1 MNTIKEIL
9 DQLAQSEETDEGI
22 GISVRLDFAELIIRN
37 LDLKEDWTQSRLATE
52 SGLKESYISRIIH
65 SDANFQVSTLARI
78 VRALGVRVTLVEVP
92 ASSVASKEGT
102 SDGEETYIEEETSF
116 EGNYRF
122 EDYTRGSTREINVD
136 TASDEPGAVCS
147 MGG

>member
-1 MNTIKEIL
+1 MSTINEIL
-9 DQLAQSEETDEGI
+9 DRLSQSKETDEGI
-22 GISVRLDFAELIIRN
+22 GISVRLDFAELILRN

-102 SDGEETYIEEETSF
+102 SDGEDTYIEEET
-116 EGNYRF
+116 R
-122 EDYTRGSTREINVD
+122 
-136 TASDEPGAVCS
+136 
-147 MGG
+147 

>member
-1 MNTIKEIL
+1 MSTINEIL
-9 DQLAQSEETDEGI
+9 DRLSQSKETDEGI
-22 GISVRLDFAELIIRN
+22 GISVRLDFAELILRN

-102 SDGEETYIEEETSF
+102 SDGEETYIEEETRS
-116 EGNYRF
+116 EGSYRF
-122 EDYTRGSTREINVD
+122 EDRTEGNTRNIDADIT
-136 TASDEPGAVCS
+136 SDESSVVYS
-147 MGG
+147 MG